1 MEAINHGAVT
11 VHQNRPVISVLL
23 VCLHTG
29 PKQENHT
36 PIPAI
41 IQCDV
46 EFSAGS
52 LEEWGRRNKE
62 DKVHPH
68 MLVVAPKRPAVDK
81 LFAKEVFVSNV
92 QAAEDLYLRPVA
104 TSPSTVADSLL
115 HAPNQPSNVMLM
127 KLIMLAIRCRQPEA
141 NELVATMVVQVTGQF
156 LLKVLQN

>member
-1 MEAINHGAVT
+1 
-11 VHQNRPVISVLL
+11 
-23 VCLHTG
+23 
-29 PKQENHT
+29 
-36 PIPAI
+36 
-41 IQCDV
+41 
-46 EFSAGS
+46 
-52 LEEWGRRNKE
+52 
-62 DKVHPH
+62 
-68 MLVVAPKRPAVDK
+68 MLVMASKGPKRPAVDK

-92 QAAEDLYLRPVA
+92 HAAEDLYLKPVS